1 VPHSRLNYLLWHGP
15 AQSARRLPDRPAV
28 QDSGTVF
35 THRELHELSN
45 GVAALLASN
54 TVSRG
59 DRVGMWMPKQA
70 RSVAVMLGASKCGA
84 IYVPVDPQAPV
95 ERAAFILGNAD
106 IRVLVTSRRL
116 LASLAGHMDALASLR
131 AILIVDDTG
140 TELSP
145 VPVPTYGWDAVIPQ
159 EKPPTIAN
167 AVDSDPAYMLYTSGS
182 TGTPKGVVISHLNAL
197 TFIEWTIATFGIRPE
212 DRLSGHA
219 PLHFDLSVFDI
230 YAALGTGAC
239 VVMVPDRIAPF
250 PAELAKWIEDQ
261 KITVSYM
268 VPSAFIRL
276 LKHGELERFE
286 YAAVRTILFAGEVFP
301 VKHLREVM
309 PRFPNADWFN
319 LYGPTETNVCTWER
333 VPKPLTQEAELPI
346 GRSCENFD
354 CFALT
359 GDGRR
364 AGPGEEGELV
374 VRGPGV
380 MLGYWKL
387 PERTAKNLTPNPLH
401 KDFTDLIYRT
411 GDLVRVLP
419 DGVSFQY
426 IARLDH
432 MVKTRGY
439 RVELEEI
446 EHVLHAY
453 ARVRNAAVVAIP
465 DEDVGARLRAAV
477 VVEGDNGLSQ
487 QELASHCA
495 TKLPSYAIPELFVLM
510 PELPT
515 TSTGKVDRRR
525 LAESLREY
533 TAVN

>member
-1 VPHSRLNYLLWHGP
+1 MNYLLWHAP
-15 AQSARRLPDRPAV
+15 AESARRFPDLPAV
-28 QDSGTVF
+28 QDARTTL

-45 GVAALLASN
+45 GVAQLMTA
-54 TVSRG
+54 RG
-59 DRVGMWMPKQA
+59 LTRGERVGMWMPKQA

-106 IRVLVTSRRL
+106 ISVLVTSRRL
-116 LASLAGHMDALASLR
+116 LGSLAPHLSSLASMR
-131 AILIVDDTG
+131 MILVVDDAG

-145 VPVPTYGWDAVIPQ
+145 TPVATVGWGSVRPAEESTRV
-159 EKPPTIAN
+159 AN

-197 TFIEWTIATFGIRPE
+197 TFIEWTIATFKIRPE

-230 YAALGTGAC
+230 YAALGSGAC

-250 PAELAKWIEDQ
+250 PAEFAKWIEDQ

-276 LKHGELERFE
+276 LKHGELERFS
-286 YAAVRTILFAGEVFP
+286 YPALRTILFAGEVFP

-309 PRFPNADWFN
+309 PLFPNADWFN
-319 LYGPTETNVCTWER
+319 LYGPTETNVCTWTP
-333 VPKPLTQEAELPI
+333 VPKPLVQETELSI
-346 GRSCENFD
+346 GQSCENFD

-359 GDGRR
+359 SDGRK
-364 AGPGEEGELV
+364 AAPGEEGELV

-387 PERTAKNLTPNPLH
+387 PDRTAKNLTPNPLH
-401 KDFTDLIYRT
+401 TDFTDLIYRT
-411 GDLVRVLP
+411 GDLVRVLE
-419 DGVSFQY
+419 DGISFQY

-446 EHVLHAY
+446 EHVLHANS
-453 ARVRNAAVVAIP
+453 RIRNAAVVAIP
-465 DEDVGARLRAAV
+465 DDEVGARLRAAV
-477 VVEGDNGLSQ
+477 VVEDGDGLSQ

-510 PELPT
+510 AELPT
-515 TSTGKVDRRR
+515 TSTGKVDRRS
-525 LAESLREY
+525 LAESLGQHSS
-533 TAVN
+533 VG

>member
-1 VPHSRLNYLLWHGP
+1 MNYLLWHAP
-15 AQSARRLPDRPAV
+15 AESARRFPDRPAV
-28 QDSGTVF
+28 QDAATTF
-35 THRELHELSN
+35 THRELHELGN
-45 GVAALLASN
+45 GVATLFASCGL
-54 TVSRG
+54 TRG
-59 DRVGMWMPKQA
+59 ERVGMWMPKQA
-70 RSVAVMLGASKCGA
+70 RSVAVMLGVLKCGG

-106 IRVLVTSRRL
+106 IGVLVTSRRL
-116 LASLAGHMDALASLR
+116 LASLSPHVGILTSLR
-131 AILIVDDTG
+131 AIIVVDEKDAK
-140 TELSP
+140 LSET
-145 VPVPTYGWDAVIPQ
+145 PVPTFGWGAVV
-159 EKPPTIAN
+159 PTEEWAPVSN

-197 TFIEWTIATFGIRPE
+197 TFVEWTIATFGIRPE

-239 VVMVPDRIAPF
+239 TVMVPDRIAPF
-250 PAELAKWIEDQ
+250 PAEFAKWIEDQ
-261 KITVSYM
+261 RITVSYM

-276 LKHGELERFE
+276 LKHGELERFS
-286 YAAVRTILFAGEVFP
+286 YASLRTILFAGEVFP
-301 VKHLREVM
+301 VKHLKEVM
-309 PRFPNADWFN
+309 PHFPIAVFFN
-319 LYGPTETNVCTWER
+319 LYGPTETNVCTWTP
-333 VPKPLTQEAELPI
+333 VPKPLVQEHELSI

-359 GDGRR
+359 SDGRK
-364 AGPGEEGELV
+364 AEPGQEGELV

-411 GDLVRVLP
+411 GDLVRVLE

-426 IARLDH
+426 LARLDH

-446 EHVLHAY
+446 EHVLHANT
-453 ARVRNAAVVAIP
+453 RIRNAAVVAIP
-465 DEDVGARLRAAV
+465 DDEVGARLRAAV
-477 VVEGDNGLSQ
+477 VVEGGDGLSQ
-487 QELASHCA
+487 QELATHCA

-510 PELPT
+510 AELPT
-515 TSTGKVDRRR
+515 TSTGKVDRRS
-525 LAESLREY
+525 LAESLGQY
-533 TAVN
+533 SAVADGIA

>member
-1 VPHSRLNYLLWHGP
+1 MNYLLWHAP
-15 AQSARRLPDRPAV
+15 AESARRFPDRPAV
-28 QDSGTVF
+28 QDATTTF

-45 GVAALLASN
+45 GVAGLLTSRGL
-54 TVSRG
+54 TRG

-70 RSVAVMLGASKCGA
+70 RSVAVMLGVSKCGG

-95 ERAAFILGNAD
+95 DRAAFILGNAD
-106 IRVLVTSRRL
+106 ISVLVTSRRL
-116 LASLAGHMDALASLR
+116 LASLSHHLESFASLR
-131 AILIVDDTG
+131 AVLVVDDQG
-140 TELSP
+140 GELSQT
-145 VPVPTYGWDAVIPQ
+145 PVPTLGWGSVMPSGETPA
-159 EKPPTIAN
+159 IAN

-197 TFIEWTIATFGIRPE
+197 TFIEWTIATFQIRPE

-250 PAELAKWIEDQ
+250 PAEFAKWIEEQ

-276 LKHGELERFE
+276 LKHGELERFS
-286 YAAVRTILFAGEVFP
+286 YPLLRTILFAGEVFP

-309 PRFPNADWFN
+309 PHFPQAEWYN
-319 LYGPTETNVCTWER
+319 LYGPTETNVCTWMH
-333 VPKPLTQEAELPI
+333 VPKPLVQETELSI
-346 GRSCENFD
+346 GTSCENFD

-359 GDGRR
+359 SDGRKAR
-364 AGPGEEGELV
+364 PGEEGELV

-411 GDLVRVLP
+411 GDLVRVLE
-419 DGVSFQY
+419 DGTSFQY

-446 EHVLHAY
+446 EHVLHANT
-453 ARVRNAAVVAIP
+453 RIRNAAVVAIP
-465 DEDVGARLRAAV
+465 DDEVGARLRAAV
-477 VVEGDNGLSQ
+477 VVEGGNGLSQ

-510 PELPT
+510 AELPT
-515 TSTGKVDRRR
+515 TSTGKVDRRS
-525 LAESLREY
+525 LAESLGQY
-533 TAVN
+533 SAVG

>member
-1 VPHSRLNYLLWHGP
+1 MNYLLWHAP
-15 AQSARRLPDRPAV
+15 AESARRFPDRPAV
-28 QDSGTVF
+28 QDATTTF

-45 GVAALLASN
+45 GVAGLLTSRGL
-54 TVSRG
+54 TRG

-70 RSVAVMLGASKCGA
+70 RSVAVMLGVSKCGG

-95 ERAAFILGNAD
+95 DRAAFILGNAD
-106 IRVLVTSRRL
+106 ISVLVTSRRL
-116 LASLAGHMDALASLR
+116 LASLSHHLESFASLR
-131 AILIVDDTG
+131 AVLVVDDQG
-140 TELSP
+140 GELSQT
-145 VPVPTYGWDAVIPQ
+145 PVPTLGWGSVMPSGETPA
-159 EKPPTIAN
+159 IAN

-197 TFIEWTIATFGIRPE
+197 TFIEWTIATFQIRPE

-250 PAELAKWIEDQ
+250 PAEFAKWIEEQ

-276 LKHGELERFE
+276 LKHGELERFS
-286 YAAVRTILFAGEVFP
+286 YPLLRTILFAGEVFP

-309 PRFPNADWFN
+309 PHFPQAEWYN
-319 LYGPTETNVCTWER
+319 LYGPTETNVCTWMH
-333 VPKPLTQEAELPI
+333 VPKPLVQEIELSI
-346 GRSCENFD
+346 GTSCENFD

-359 GDGRR
+359 SDGRKAR
-364 AGPGEEGELV
+364 PGEEGELV

-411 GDLVRVLP
+411 GDLVRVLE
-419 DGVSFQY
+419 DGTSFQY

-446 EHVLHAY
+446 EHVLHANT
-453 ARVRNAAVVAIP
+453 RIRNAAVVAIP
-465 DEDVGARLRAAV
+465 DDEVGARLRAAV
-477 VVEGDNGLSQ
+477 VVEGANGLSQ

-510 PELPT
+510 AELPT
-515 TSTGKVDRRR
+515 TSTGKVDRRS
-525 LAESLREY
+525 LAESLGQY
-533 TAVN
+533 SAVG

>member
-1 VPHSRLNYLLWHGP
+1 MR
-15 AQSARRLPDRPAV
+15 
-28 QDSGTVF
+28 
-35 THRELHELSN
+35 
-45 GVAALLASN
+45 AL
-54 TVSRG
+54 T
-59 DRVGMWMPKQA
+59 
-70 RSVAVMLGASKCGA
+70 
-84 IYVPVDPQAPV
+84 
-95 ERAAFILGNAD
+95 
-106 IRVLVTSRRL
+106 
-116 LASLAGHMDALASLR
+116 SLR
-131 AILIVDDTG
+131 AIIVVDDAG
-140 TELSP
+140 TEVVGASIATIGWGAI
-145 VPVPTYGWDAVIPQ
+145 VPTAA
-159 EKPPTIAN
+159 PPSVPNT
-167 AVDSDPAYMLYTSGS
+167 VDTDPAYMLYTSGS

-197 TFIEWTIATFGIRPE
+197 TFIEWTITTFKIRPE

-276 LKHGELERFE
+276 LKHGELERFN
-286 YAAVRTILFAGEVFP
+286 YGALRTILFAGEVFP

-319 LYGPTETNVCTWER
+319 LYGPTETNVCTWLP
-333 VPKPLTQEAELPI
+333 VPKPLVQEAELSI
-346 GRSCENFD
+346 GRSCDNFD

-359 GDGRR
+359 GDGRKAR
-364 AGPGEEGELV
+364 PGEEGELL

-411 GDLVRVLP
+411 GDLVRVLD

-446 EHVLHAY
+446 EHVLHANE
-453 ARVRNAAVVAIP
+453 RIRNAAVVAIP
-465 DEDVGARLRAAV
+465 DDEVGARLRAAV
-477 VVEGDNGLSQ
+477 VIEGDEISQ

-495 TKLPSYAIPELFVLM
+495 TKLPSYAIPELFVTM

-515 TSTGKVDRRR
+515 TSTGKVDRRS
-525 LAESLREY
+525 LAESLGQY
-533 TAVN
+533 TAVS

>member
-1 VPHSRLNYLLWHGP
+1 MNYLLWHAP
-15 AQSARRLPDRPAV
+15 AESARRFPDRPAV
-28 QDSGTVF
+28 QDASTTL

-45 GVAALLASN
+45 GVAHLMAA
-54 TVSRG
+54 RG
-59 DRVGMWMPKQA
+59 LTRGERVGLWMPKQA

-95 ERAAFILGNAD
+95 ERASFILGNAD
-106 IRVLVTSRRL
+106 ISVLVTSRRL
-116 LASLAGHMDALASLR
+116 LATLAPHMSALASLR
-131 AILIVDDTG
+131 MILVVDDAG
-140 TELSP
+140 TELSRTP
-145 VPVPTYGWDAVIPQ
+145 VATVGWGSVSPGAEAPKV
-159 EKPPTIAN
+159 AN

-197 TFIEWTIATFGIRPE
+197 TFIEWTIATFKIRPD

-250 PAELAKWIEDQ
+250 PAEFAKWIEDQ
-261 KITVSYM
+261 TITVSYM

-276 LKHGELERFE
+276 LKHGELERFS
-286 YAAVRTILFAGEVFP
+286 YAALRTILFAGEVFP

-309 PRFPNADWFN
+309 PLFPNADWFN
-319 LYGPTETNVCTWER
+319 LYGPTETNVCTWTP
-333 VPKPLTQEAELPI
+333 VPKPLVQEGELSI
-346 GRSCENFD
+346 GQSCENFD

-359 GDGRR
+359 SDGRK
-364 AGPGEEGELV
+364 AAPGEEGELV

-401 KDFTDLIYRT
+401 RDFTDLIYRT
-411 GDLVRVLP
+411 GDLVRVLEN
-419 DGVSFQY
+419 GISFQY

-446 EHVLHAY
+446 EHVLHAN
-453 ARVRNAAVVAIP
+453 ARIRNAAVVAIP
-465 DEDVGARLRAAV
+465 DDEVGARLRAAV
-477 VVEGDNGLSQ
+477 VVEEGDDLSQ

-510 PELPT
+510 AELPT
-515 TSTGKVDRRR
+515 TSTGKVDRRS
-525 LAESLREY
+525 LAESLGQY
-533 TAVN
+533 SAVG

>member
-1 VPHSRLNYLLWHGP
+1 
-15 AQSARRLPDRPAV
+15 
-28 QDSGTVF
+28 
-35 THRELHELSN
+35 
-45 GVAALLASN
+45 
-54 TVSRG
+54 
-59 DRVGMWMPKQA
+59 
-70 RSVAVMLGASKCGA
+70 
-84 IYVPVDPQAPV
+84 
-95 ERAAFILGNAD
+95 
-106 IRVLVTSRRL
+106 VLVTSRRL
-116 LASLAGHMDALASLR
+116 LASLSAHMKALGSLR
-131 AILIVDDTG
+131 TILVVDDAG
-140 TELSP
+140 AEVSRAP
-145 VPVPTYGWDAVIPQ
+145 VTTLGWGAVVPA
-159 EKPPTIAN
+159 EKPPAVPNT
-167 AVDSDPAYMLYTSGS
+167 VDSDPAYMLYTSGS

-197 TFIEWTIATFGIRPE
+197 TFIEWTIATFKIRSD

-250 PAELAKWIEDQ
+250 PAEFAKWIEEQ

-286 YAAVRTILFAGEVFP
+286 YQALRTILFAGEVFP
-301 VKHLREVM
+301 VKHLRDVM
-309 PRFPNADWFN
+309 PHFPHADWYN
-319 LYGPTETNVCTWER
+319 LYGPTETNVCTWMP
-333 VPKPLTQEAELPI
+333 VPKPLVQETELSI
-346 GRSCENFD
+346 GTSCENFD

-359 GDGRR
+359 SDGRK
-364 AGPGEEGELV
+364 AKPGEEGELV

-411 GDLVRVLP
+411 GDLVRVLD

-446 EHVLHAY
+446 EHVLHANQ
-453 ARVRNAAVVAIP
+453 RIRNAAVVAIP
-465 DEDVGARLRAAV
+465 DDEVGARLRAAV
-477 VVEGDNGLSQ
+477 VVEGAELSQ

-515 TSTGKVDRRR
+515 TSTGKVDRRS
-525 LAESLREY
+525 LAESLGQY
-533 TAVN
+533 SAVG

>member
-1 VPHSRLNYLLWHGP
+1 MRTQLNYLLWHAP
-15 AQSARRLPDRPAV
+15 AKTARQFPNRPAV
-28 QDSGTVF
+28 QDATSVV
-35 THRELHELSN
+35 THGELDQMSN
-45 GVAALLASN
+45 GVAALLRARG
-54 TVSRG
+54 VSRG

-70 RSVAVMLGASKCGA
+70 RSVAVMLGTSKSGA

-95 ERAAFILGNAD
+95 ERATFILANAD
-106 IRVLVTSRRL
+106 ITVLATSRRL
-116 LASLAGHMDALASLR
+116 LASLGEHVKALGSLR
-131 AILIVDDTG
+131 AILVVDEPG
-140 TELSP
+140 AELAAT
-145 VPVPTYGWDAVIPQ
+145 PVPTLGWGAVVPSA
-159 EKPPTIAN
+159 ELATVPN
-167 AVDSDPAYMLYTSGS
+167 VVDSDPAYMLYTSGS

-197 TFIEWTIATFGIRPE
+197 SFIEWTIATFGIGPE

-250 PAELAKWIEDQ
+250 AAEFAKWIEDQ

-276 LKHGELERFE
+276 LKHGQLERFS
-286 YAAVRTILFAGEVFP
+286 YPALRTILFAGEVFP

-309 PRFPNADWFN
+309 PYFPNADWFN
-319 LYGPTETNVCTWER
+319 LYGPTETNVCTWTP
-333 VPKPLTQEAELPI
+333 VPKPLTQDEELSI
-346 GRSCENFD
+346 GCSCENFD

-359 GDGRR
+359 SDGRK

-387 PERTAKNLTPNPLH
+387 PERTAKNLAPNPLH
-401 KDFTDLIYRT
+401 GDFTDRIYRT

-419 DGVSFQY
+419 DGISFQY
-426 IARLDH
+426 LARLDN

-446 EHVLHAY
+446 EHVLHAS

-465 DEDVGARLRAAV
+465 DEEVGARLRAAV
-477 VVEGDNGLSQ
+477 VVEGDAGLSQ

-495 TKLPSYAIPELFVLM
+495 TKLPGYAIPEVFVLM

-515 TSTGKVDRRR
+515 TSTGKVDRRT

-533 TAVN
+533 AAAS

>member
-1 VPHSRLNYLLWHGP
+1 MSSSLRYLLWHGP
-15 AQSARRLPDRPAV
+15 AETAQRHPDRPAV
-28 QDSGTVF
+28 QDATGVM

-45 GVAALLASN
+45 GVALLFRQCG
-54 TVSRG
+54 VGRG
-59 DRVGMWMPKQA
+59 HRVGMWMPKQKGA
-70 RSVAVMLGASKCGA
+70 VAVMLGTSKCGA

-95 ERAAFILGNAD
+95 DRAAFILANAD
-106 IRVLVTSRRL
+106 ISVLVTSQRL
-116 LASLAGHMDALASLR
+116 LATLGPHLKALTSLR
-131 AILIVDDTG
+131 AILLVDGSGGRADPGIATI
-140 TELSP
+140 EWNAIQP
-145 VPVPTYGWDAVIPQ
+145 AADVPGEP
-159 EKPPTIAN
+159 N
-167 AVDSDPAYMLYTSGS
+167 AVESDPAYILYTSGS
-182 TGTPKGVVISHLNAL
+182 TGTPKGVVISHVNAL
-197 TFIEWTIATFGIRPE
+197 TFIEWTIATFGIQPE

-250 PAELAKWIEDQ
+250 AAEFARWIDDER
-261 KITVSYM
+261 ITVSYM

-286 YAAVRTILFAGEVFP
+286 YRALHTILFAGEVFP

-309 PRFPNADWFN
+309 PRFPHARWFN
-319 LYGPTETNVCTWER
+319 LYGPTETNVCTWLP
-333 VPKPLTQEAELPI
+333 VPMPLIQEHELSI
-346 GRSCENFD
+346 GQSCENFD

-359 GDGRR
+359 GDGRK

-380 MLGYWKL
+380 MLGYWKT

-401 KDFTDLIYRT
+401 KDYTDLIYRT

-419 DGVSFQY
+419 DGISFQY
-426 IARLDH
+426 LARLDH

-446 EHVLHAY
+446 EHVLHANT
-453 ARVRNAAVVAIP
+453 RVRNAAVVAIP
-465 DEDVGARLRAAV
+465 DEEVGARLRAAV
-477 VVEGDNGLSQ
+477 VVEDDQVVSPQ
-487 QELASHCA
+487 DLATHCA
-495 TKLPSYAIPELFVLM
+495 TKLPSYAIPEVFVM
-510 PELPT
+510 MNELPT

-525 LAESLREY
+525 LAESLSEL
-533 TAVN
+533 AVV

>member
-1 VPHSRLNYLLWHGP
+1 MNYLLWHGP
-15 AQSARRLPDRPAV
+15 AESARRFPDRPAV
-28 QDSGTVF
+28 QDATTTL
-35 THRELHELSN
+35 THGELEALSN
-45 GVAALLASN
+45 GVAHLLMSRGL
-54 TVSRG
+54 TRG

-70 RSVAVMLGASKCGA
+70 RSVAVMLGTSKCGA

-95 ERAAFILGNAD
+95 ERASFILGNAD
-106 IRVLVTSRRL
+106 ISVLVTSRRL
-116 LASLAGHMDALASLR
+116 LASLSQHMQVLASLR
-131 AILIVDDTG
+131 TILVVDDTG
-140 TELSP
+140 AELSREP
-145 VPVPTYGWDAVIPQ
+145 VMTLGWGAVVPVAQ
-159 EKPPTIAN
+159 PPSVPNT
-167 AVDSDPAYMLYTSGS
+167 VDSDPAYMLYTSGS

-197 TFIEWTIATFGIRPE
+197 TFIEWTIATFRIRSD

-250 PAELAKWIEDQ
+250 PAEFAKWIEDQ
-261 KITVSYM
+261 RITVSYM

-276 LKHGELERFE
+276 LKHGELERFG
-286 YAAVRTILFAGEVFP
+286 YQALRTILFAGEVFP

-309 PRFPNADWFN
+309 PYFPNADWFN
-319 LYGPTETNVCTWER
+319 LYGPTETNVCTWTP
-333 VPKPLTQEAELPI
+333 VPKPLVQETELSI
-346 GRSCENFD
+346 GKSCENFD

-359 GDGRR
+359 SDGRK
-364 AGPGEEGELV
+364 AKPGEEGELV

-401 KDFTDLIYRT
+401 RDFTDLIYRT
-411 GDLVRVLP
+411 GDLVRVLD

-446 EHVLHAY
+446 EHVLHANQ
-453 ARVRNAAVVAIP
+453 RIRNAAVVAIP
-465 DEDVGARLRAAV
+465 DDEVGARLRAAV
-477 VVEGDNGLSQ
+477 VVEGAELSQ

-515 TSTGKVDRRR
+515 TSTGKVDRRT
-525 LAESLREY
+525 LAESLGQY
-533 TAVN
+533 SAVG